1 VVGRRPKPFEVR
13 DLFWQAR
20 ADGAR
25 QLQAGAV
32 AGVSRAAGRKWVR
45 ASGGVRPRAP
55 RARSPLRL
63 SVAER
68 EEISRGLAAGWSFAA
83 IARQLGRPTSTVS
96 REVERN
102 DGRGLYRAGKADR
115 RAQLL
120 TIRPKPAKLARCP
133 RLRAQVETDLRAR
146 WSPQQISA
154 RLRVQFPDEPE
165 MRVSHETI
173 YTSLFVQSRGT
184 LRQELTG
191 FLRTGRAVRRPQGRA
206 SDGRG
211 QIPGMV
217 MISER
222 PAEADDRAAPG
233 HWEGDLIVGRNGRS
247 FIGTLVE
254 RTSRFVM
261 LLHLPDGH
269 GADNVANALT
279 AKILE
284 LPVELRRSVTWD
296 QGREMYF
303 HRRFTVQTGV
313 QVYFCNPHSPWQRGS
328 NENTNGLLRQYFPKS
343 TDLSVHSIDDLD
355 TVARELNSRPRQTL
369 GWKTP
374 WEALNEL
381 VAMTA

>member
-1 VVGRRPKPFEVR
+1 M
-13 DLFWQAR
+13 
-20 ADGAR
+20 
-25 QLQAGAV
+25 
-32 AGVSRAAGRKWVR
+32 
-45 ASGGVRPRAP
+45 
-55 RARSPLRL
+55 
-63 SVAER
+63 
-68 EEISRGLAAGWSFAA
+68 
-83 IARQLGRPTSTVS
+83 
-96 REVERN
+96 
-102 DGRGLYRAGKADR
+102 
-115 RAQLL
+115 
-120 TIRPKPAKLARCP
+120 
-133 RLRAQVETDLRAR
+133 
-146 WSPQQISA
+146 
-154 RLRVQFPDEPE
+154 QFPDEPE

-191 FLRTGRAVRRPQGRA
+191 FLRTGRAVRRPQGRVR
-206 SDGRG
+206 DGRG

-222 PAEADDRAAPG
+222 PAEADDRAVPG

-247 FIGTLVE
+247 YIATLVE
-254 RTSRFVM
+254 RTSWFVM
-261 LLHLPDGH
+261 LLHLPGGP
-269 GADNVANALT
+269 GADSVARALT

-303 HRRFTVQTGV
+303 HRRFTVETGV

-328 NENTNGLLRQYFPKS
+328 NENTVSVGGLLRQYFPKS
-343 TDLSVHSIDDLD
+343 TDLSVHSAQDLD
-355 TVARELNSRPRQTL
+355 AVARELNGRPRQTL